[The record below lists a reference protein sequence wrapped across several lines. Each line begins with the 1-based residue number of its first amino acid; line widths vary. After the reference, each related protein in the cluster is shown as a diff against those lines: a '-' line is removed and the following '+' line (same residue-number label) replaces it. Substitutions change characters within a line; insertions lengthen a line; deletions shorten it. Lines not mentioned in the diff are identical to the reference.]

1 MQGAIYIH
9 NDMPIGEHIETDL
22 APYDD
27 SRIRAMRW
35 ARRLHSSLL
44 TPHFSLLTS
53 HFFVKKHLHLTQF
66 FAIIVSLA
74 MKQATSL
81 PMRNMGHKSE
91 KEANFVKKY
100 EVMFIVN
107 VANDEVIKAAVK
119 LVQDT
124 IARIG
129 GTVDKVDEWGKRHLA
144 YEVKHQSEGYYVVVD
159 FQADPAQITELD
171 RVIKIHEEII
181 RHIIVKQDD

>member
-1 MQGAIYIH
+1 M
-9 NDMPIGEHIETDL
+9 
-22 APYDD
+22 
-27 SRIRAMRW
+27 
-35 ARRLHSSLL
+35 
-44 TPHFSLLTS
+44 
-53 HFFVKKHLHLTQF
+53 
-66 FAIIVSLA
+66 
-74 MKQATSL
+74 QATSL
-81 PMRNMGHKSE
+81 PMESMGHKSK

-107 VANDEVIKAAVK
+107 AANDEVIKAAVK

-124 IARIG
+124 ITRIG

-144 YEVKHQSEGYYVVVD
+144 YEVRHQSEGYYVV
-159 FQADPAQITELD
+159 DPAEIKELD